1 MKKGEEKLAP
11 ISVDLAA
18 VGEMCKKAAI
28 GSKDVLDFIAVI
40 ASQRSRV
47 AE

>member
-1 MKKGEEKLAP
+1 MKKGEGKLAT

-18 VGEMCKKAAI
+18 VADMCEKAAI

-40 ASQRSRV
+40 ANQRSRV